1 MKRPLHWILLVF
13 AIIIL
18 VVIGILI
25 GIFYKNFPLFT
36 LDTNIEIID
45 LLTLIVTVAIGVV
58 FPFLIK
64 KWVDDNESIKKY
76 LVSEIEELLSVIK
89 ENKSIIEKSYREES
103 FSQEDRDNI
112 NFTFHSAELQ
122 IDSLEKQF
130 KISFANEKQM
140 IPDLKTAYRAYKDFL
155 TGGELMYSTFTKVEL
170 PFQKNHLNQ
179 FNNFESF
186 LKELIHKVHR
196 L

>member
-1 MKRPLHWILLVF
+1 MKKPLHWILLIF
-13 AIIIL
+13 AVL
-18 VVIGILI
+18 VLIVIGILI

-45 LLTLIVTVAIGVV
+45 VLTLIVTMAIGVI

-64 KWVDDNESIKKY
+64 KWIDDNESIKKY

-89 ENKSIIEKSYREES
+89 ANKTIIEKSYREEK
-103 FSQEDRDNI
+103 FTQDDRDNV

-122 IDSLEKQF
+122 IESLEKQF
-130 KISFANEKQM
+130 TISFPNEKKL
-140 IPDLKTAYRAYKDFL
+140 IPELKTAYRTYKDFL
-155 TGGELMYSTFTKVEL
+155 TGGELMYSTFTRVEL

-196 L
+196 M